1 MQGHEIRIEPLVRAQ
16 LLRLPEYAPDPL
28 LWARIELA
36 HAQRK
41 RVSRQRRL
49 SVIAGA
55 LAASCAIFFIV
66 PNSRDMPISGLFASQ
81 QESQALEHSWL
92 SAPRDAVDPTASA
105 QLRLIDHDLQAAYDR
120 GADESELIPLW
131 NLRSAAL
138 RDLIDNAG
146 QASRLVTRI

>member
-1 MQGHEIRIEPLVRAQ
+1 MEADESRIEKLVRAQ
-16 LLRLPEYAPDPL
+16 LMRLPEYAPDSQ
-28 LWARIELA
+28 LWARIERA
-36 HAQRK
+36 DAQRK
-41 RVSRQRRL
+41 RVSQRRRL
-49 SVIAGA
+49 RMIAGA

-66 PNSRDMPISGLFASQ
+66 PNSRDRPNNSLFASQ

-92 SAPRDAVDPTASA
+92 SAPRDSVDRNASA

-131 NLRSAAL
+131 NLRSVVL
-138 RDLIDNAG
+138 RDLIDNPG